1 MSSLD
6 SKTLYGNEIQ
16 YRGQAVIVIDGDYDY
31 LVNEYGLDEF
41 FEETNTDPEKV
52 QIYEAELVK
61 PPKFDLITFIED
73 ADINTDSIHGNYE
86 DEINKLIE
94 KAVGEQY
101 VQGERRVLY
110 IKNPKRFQYKAI
122 PASIQAFRWDGNM
135 FNEKGAY
142 VPDWALRALEEEVF
156 EYGSTDEHPHCPLI
170 LKFSYGSVHAE
181 VGDWVV
187 RNSLGVISVLNDSEF
202 HRIYRKEGEE
212 FYD

>member
-6 SKTLYGNEIQ
+6 FKTLYGNEIQ

-31 LVNEYGLDEF
+31 FVNEYGLDEF
-41 FEETNTDPEKV
+41 FEETNIDPKKV

-73 ADINTDSIHGNYE
+73 ADINADHVHGNYE

-110 IKNPKRFQYKAI
+110 IKSPKRFQYEVI
-122 PASIQAFRWDGNM
+122 SASIQAFRWDGNM

-156 EYGSTDEHPHCPLI
+156 EYGSTDEYPHCPLI

-202 HRIYRKEGEE
+202 NRIYRKKGEE